1 MSKGNGEVVSV
12 TILPN
17 SSGTPQGKLADAEVI
32 FEAGSG
38 TLEELRLNGLAVWE
52 RQGAGR
58 KVTFPARQYSVNGE
72 RRSYALLRP
81 VNGDASVQD
90 AIRQCILDAYSRV
103 EAAN

>member
-32 FEAGSG
+32 FGFTEGPLAGLKLLG
-38 TLEELRLNGLAVWE
+38 FAVWE
-52 RQGAGR
+52 RRGGGR
-58 KVTFPARQYSVNGE
+58 SVTFPARQYSVHGE